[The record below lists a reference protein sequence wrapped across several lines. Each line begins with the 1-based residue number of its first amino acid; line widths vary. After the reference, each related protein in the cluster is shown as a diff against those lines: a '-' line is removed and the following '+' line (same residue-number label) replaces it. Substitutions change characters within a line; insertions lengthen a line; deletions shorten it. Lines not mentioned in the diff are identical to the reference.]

1 MPTYRLTIDRAVR
14 FQLDI
19 EADSRMDAL
28 KKVIRTALHY
38 DVLDE
43 KKTRIISLQELEK
56 PILNSP
62 D

>member
-14 FQLDI
+14 FQLDF
-19 EADSRMDAL
+19 EADSRIDAL

-38 DVLDE
+38 DALDE
-43 KKTRIISLQELEK
+43 KKTRVISLQELEK